1 MLRIMIIGVISDTHD
16 HLPRIAMQDGIL
28 HINPGECCG
37 WRYGRRTVALLNLA
51 AMQADFIDVPL

>member
-1 MLRIMIIGVISDTHD
+1 MIIGVISDTHD